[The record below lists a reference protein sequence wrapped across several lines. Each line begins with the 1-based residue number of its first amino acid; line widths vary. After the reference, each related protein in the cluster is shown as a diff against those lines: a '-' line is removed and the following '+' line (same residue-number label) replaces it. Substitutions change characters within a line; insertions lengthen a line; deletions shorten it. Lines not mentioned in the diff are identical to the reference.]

1 MIGVEGE
8 QIGIVT
14 LAVANALAEEAG
26 IDLVEIAPTAQPPV
40 CRLMDYGKFRYQES
54 KKKHE
59 AKLKQKQI
67 QIKEVKFRPNTDE
80 GDYNIKL
87 RNLIGFLEEGD
98 KAKVTLRFR
107 GREMAHQE
115 FGIRL
120 LERVRDDLLQHAVVE
135 QFPRMEGRQ
144 MVMVLSPK
152 KKEVKVAKP
161 KAAKPRAEKIASDVA
176 PNAMKTEVDS
186 AASTEVMAAEAE
198 K

>member
-14 LAVANALAEEAG
+14 LEVANAMAEEAG

-67 QIKEVKFRPNTDE
+67 QIKEVKFRPNTDD

-120 LERVRDDLLQHAVVE
+120 LERVRDDLLVHAVVE

-152 KKEVKVAKP
+152 KKDVKLDKP
-161 KAAKPRAEKIASDVA
+161 KVVKPRVEKATKDAVTAESDVSS
-176 PNAMKTEVDS
+176 VV
-186 AASTEVMAAEAE
+186 STEGLTAETE

>member
-1 MIGVEGE
+1 M
-8 QIGIVT
+8 
-14 LAVANALAEEAG
+14 AEEAG

-59 AKLKQKQI
+59 AKLKQKQV
-67 QIKEVKFRPNTDE
+67 QIKEVKFRPNTDD

-120 LERVRDDLLQHAVVE
+120 LERVRDDLLVHAVVE

-152 KKEVKVAKP
+152 KKEVKLVKP
-161 KAAKPRAEKIASDVA
+161 KAVKPRVEKTTRDAVTAESDVSS
-176 PNAMKTEVDS
+176 VV
-186 AASTEVMAAEAE
+186 STEELTAEAE
-198 K
+198 E